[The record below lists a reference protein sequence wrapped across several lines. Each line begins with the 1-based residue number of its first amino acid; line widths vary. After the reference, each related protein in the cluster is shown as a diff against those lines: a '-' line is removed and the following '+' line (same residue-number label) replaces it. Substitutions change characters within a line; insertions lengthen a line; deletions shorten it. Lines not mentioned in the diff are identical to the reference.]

1 MENSSFNEPDNGLD
15 LKLRPKKLSEFIG
28 HEPIVDRLKVILSAA
43 KQREEVVDHIL
54 FHGPPGLGKTTLAT
68 IIAGEVGTNLVTT
81 SGPAIEKAGDLAG
94 ILTNLQEGDVLFID
108 EIHRL
113 PRALEE
119 YLYPAMEDLK
129 IDLMID
135 SGPSARS
142 VAVSLNRFTLVGAT
156 TRIASL
162 SSPLRSRFCVSIR
175 LEYYEDAPLQEII
188 LRSSRIL
195 GVKINAKAA
204 LEVARRSRG
213 TPRLANNLLR
223 WIRDFAQIH
232 NDNVIDVDVVQKAC
246 SMIAI
251 DSQGLDEIDKRI
263 LRLILEQYG
272 GGPVGIKSIAAAL
285 GEEEATVSDVYEP
298 YLIMKGFIKRTP
310 RGRQVT
316 KLGLEHLKSITVVG
330 S

>member
-1 MENSSFNEPDNGLD
+1 MEPSIFKEHDNGLD

-28 HEPIVDRLKVILSAA
+28 HSAIVDRLKVILSAA

-54 FHGPPGLGKTTLAT
+54 FHGPPGLGKTTLAS
-68 IIAGEVGTNLVTT
+68 IVAGEVGANLVTT

-142 VAVSLNRFTLVGAT
+142 VAVSLNRFTLIGAT

-175 LEYYEDAPLQEII
+175 LEYYEDAPLQEIV
-188 LRSSRIL
+188 LRSARIL
-195 GVKINAKAA
+195 GVKIDAKAA
-204 LEVARRSRG
+204 LEIAIRSRG

-223 WIRDFAQIH
+223 WIRDVAQIH
-232 NDNVIDVDVVQKAC
+232 NNNVINLDVVQKA
-246 SMIAI
+246 SEMISI
-251 DSQGLDEIDKRI
+251 DAKGLDEIDKRI
-263 LRLILEQYG
+263 LRLIYQQYG
-272 GGPVGIKSIAAAL
+272 GGPVGIKAIAAAL
-285 GEEEATVSDVYEP
+285 GEEEATVAEVYEP

-316 KLGLEHLKSITVVG
+316 KLGLEHINSTTSVG
-330 S
+330 